1 MGFWSSVSSFV
12 SGVGS
17 AISSGLSAVGSAI
30 CRGVSSLCTAIA
42 GTSLGGA
49 IGGVVS
55 KLVATI
61 GVAFPPL
68 EIINAIIIVAD
79 IVSKIAQALGLKEKD
94 KDEPDELAMK
104 AEKSDQ
110 KPEDFDST
118 EAYIKHLQEDIQL
131 SDEEKEELNNMDEE
145 KRSAYRATGAYLY
158 TKGINE
164 KLGFDT
170 TGLKNPELIGITV
183 DILTDLAKLNK
194 ILSPTDFVVY
204 SKHLQAAGLSMDD
217 FSNYLHNT
225 ASDISMDK
233 KVQNALVGAMTEIEP
248 GISEDDIDQK
258 LSELNIEV

>member
-1 MGFWSSVSSFV
+1 MGWL
-12 SGVGS
+12 GS
-17 AISSGLSAVGSAI
+17 AISSIGSALSSVGHAI

-104 AEKSDQ
+104 AEKSDK

-118 EAYIKHLQEDIQL
+118 EAYIKHLQEEIEL
-131 SDEEKEELNNMDEE
+131 SDEEKDKLKNMDEE
-145 KRSAYRATGAYLY
+145 KRSAYRATGTYLY
-158 TKGINE
+158 TKCINE

-170 TGLKNPELIGITV
+170 TGLKKPELIGITA
-183 DILTDLAKLNK
+183 DILADLARLNK
-194 ILSPTDFVVY
+194 ILSPSDFVVY
-204 SKHLQAAGLSMDD
+204 TKHLQSASLSMDD

-225 ASDISMDK
+225 AQDVSVDK
-233 KVQNALVGAMTEIEP
+233 KVQDAIVGAMTEIDP
-248 GISEDDIDQK
+248 SVSETDIDRK
-258 LSELNIEV
+258 LTELNIEV

>member
-1 MGFWSSVSSFV
+1 MEFWSSVSSFV

-17 AISSGLSAVGSAI
+17 ALSAVGSAI

-42 GTSLGGA
+42 GTTLGGA

-68 EIINAIIIVAD
+68 EIINAIIIVAS
-79 IVSKIAQALGLKEKD
+79 IVSKIAEALGLKEKE

-104 AEKSDQ
+104 AEKSDK

-118 EAYIKHLQEDIQL
+118 EAYIKHLQEEIEL
-131 SDEEKEELNNMDEE
+131 TDEEKDKLKNMDEE
-145 KRSAYRATGAYLY
+145 KRSAYRATGTYLY
-158 TKGINE
+158 TKYINE

-170 TGLKNPELIGITV
+170 TGLKNPELIGITA
-183 DILTDLAKLNK
+183 DILADLARLNK
-194 ILSPTDFVVY
+194 ILSPSDFVVY
-204 SKHLQAAGLSMDD
+204 TRHLQSAGLSMDD

-225 ASDISMDK
+225 AQDVSVDK
-233 KVQNALVGAMTEIEP
+233 KVQNAIVGAMTEIDP
-248 GISEDDIDQK
+248 SVSETDIDRK
-258 LSELNIEV
+258 LTELNIEV

>member
-1 MGFWSSVSSFV
+1 MGFWSSVGSFISGAV
-12 SGVGS
+12 SV
-17 AISSGLSAVGSAI
+17 LSDFGRAI
-30 CRGVSSLCTAIA
+30 CSGVSSLCTAIA

-49 IGGVVS
+49 ISGVVS
-55 KLVATI
+55 ELIKAI
-61 GVAFPPL
+61 GVAFPSL
-68 EIINAIIIVAD
+68 EIFINAISIVAD
-79 IVSKIAQALGLKEKD
+79 IVSKIAQALGLKEED
-94 KDEPDELAMK
+94 ENEPDELAMK
-104 AEKSDQ
+104 AEKSDE
-110 KPEDFDST
+110 KPKDFDST
-118 EAYIKHLQEDIQL
+118 EAYIKHLQEEIKL
-131 SDEEKEELNNMDEE
+131 SDEEKEKLKNMEDE
-145 KRSAYRATGAYLY
+145 KRSAYCATGAYLY
-158 TKGINE
+158 TKCINE

-204 SKHLQAAGLSMDD
+204 SKHLKAAGLSMDD

-248 GISEDDIDQK
+248 GISEDDIDRK

>member
-1 MGFWSSVSSFV
+1 MGWFSSVISS
-12 SGVGS
+12 VGS
-17 AISSGLSAVGSAI
+17 ALSSVGSAI

-49 IGGVVS
+49 ISGVVS
-55 KLVATI
+55 KLVEKV

-79 IVSKIAQALGLKEKD
+79 IVSKIAQAIGIKD
-94 KDEPDELAMK
+94 NEKDEPDELAMK
-104 AEKSDQ
+104 AEESDK

-118 EAYIKHLQEDIQL
+118 EAYIRHLQEEIKL
-131 SDEEKEELNNMDEE
+131 SDEEKDKLKNMDEE
-145 KRSAYRATGAYLY
+145 KRSAYRATGIYLY
-158 TKGINE
+158 TKCINE

-204 SKHLQAAGLSMDD
+204 SKHLQSAGLSLND
-217 FSNYLHNT
+217 FSNYLHNKT
-225 ASDISMDK
+225 SDFSTYK
-233 KVQNALVGAMTEIEP
+233 KVQDTLVGAMKEIEP
-248 GISEDDIDQK
+248 NISKDDIIQK
-258 LSELNIEV
+258 FSEINIEV

>member
-1 MGFWSSVSSFV
+1 MSWL
-12 SGVGS
+12 GS
-17 AISSGLSAVGSAI
+17 AISSIGSALSSVGHAI

-145 KRSAYRATGAYLY
+145 RRSAYRATGAYLY
-158 TKGINE
+158 TKCINE

-204 SKHLQAAGLSMDD
+204 SKHLQAAGLSLDD

-233 KVQNALVGAMTEIEP
+233 KVQNALVGAMTEIDP
-248 GISEDDIDQK
+248 NISEDDIDLK